1 MSKIKK
7 VIIGLFVC
15 LCVCVLSVFAF
26 AEDVPNDPACQHLNT
41 REETI
46 MIQEADCYHV
56 EETET
61 KVYCADCNEYLYSF
75 YTVSSDVKHGEIEVI
90 DESVP
95 ATCLHDGWF
104 KIKKRCTVCGQ
115 IVGGATQPMSGYAHT
130 TTGPDGVSCYE
141 TRIEETPATCT
152 EDGKRDT
159 IIWCNVC
166 EEEADRTSEII
177 PATGHQWGEW
187 SEQNGKNVRVCS
199 KCDAKE
205 EKPIEKP
212 VENEPEEEPVI
223 PIVAVIKNVVNMIRN
238 LFAKLFSMF
247 KR

>member
-7 VIIGLFVC
+7 VILGLFVC

-26 AEDVPNDPACQHLNT
+26 AENEPDGTACQHLNT

-56 EETET
+56 EKTET

-95 ATCLHDGWF
+95 ATCLHDGWIR
-104 KIKKRCTVCGQ
+104 IKRRCTVCGQ
-115 IVGGATQPMSGYAHT
+115 IVSGATQPISGYAHT
-130 TTGPDGVSCYE
+130 TTGPDGTSCYE
-141 TRIEETPATCT
+141 TRIEEIPATCT
-152 EDGKRDT
+152 ENGKRDT

-166 EEEADRTSEII
+166 KEEADRTSETI
-177 PATGHQWGEW
+177 PATGHKWGEW
-187 SEQNGKNVRVCS
+187 REQDGKNVRVCS
-199 KCDAKE
+199 ECGEKE
-205 EKPIEKP
+205 EKP
-212 VENEPEEEPVI
+212 VENEPEEEPVVS
-223 PIVAVIKNVVNMIRN
+223 IVSSIRNLINMIRN
-238 LFAKLFSMF
+238 FFTKLFSF
-247 KR
+247 FNR